1 MTGKCENPFVNHLV
15 EFCRIACDVH
25 YMHSL
30 RKVKKKQQQVYYSR
44 RDYGRAYNERT
55 TETTI
60 LSLHTVK

>member
-30 RKVKKKQQQVYYSR
+30 RKVKKNNSKFIILDETMDVHTMKEQQKQQY
-44 RDYGRAYNERT
+44 
-55 TETTI
+55 
-60 LSLHTVK
+60 